1 MKKSGN
7 GGDKNKFK
15 ELKRRTQRE
24 IRKAYWNYIDSIVS
38 PPDLNKPQ
46 EKPNCMKR
54 FWTFIKHK
62 RMASTSSIQTALKT
76 VNANIQ
82 NQISKKTEG
91 AQNVRLVAV
100 TKTKP
105 VEDIITAYECGQR
118 HFGENYII
126 ELEEKTKHPRIQ
138 AICREIKWHFIGHV
152 QTNKAKNLAAIPNL
166 YMCETV
172 HSEKL
177 AKKLNKEL
185 EKAGKTEKLKV
196 LVQVNTSRE
205 ENKNGVSTSKVSDLV
220 NLIRTKCTEL
230 EFKGLMTIGSFDHSL
245 ADGVNPD
252 FVKLLKCRDDV
263 CRRCNLK
270 VEDIELS
277 MGMSHDYEHA
287 VELGSTNV
295 RVGSTIFGARDPP
308 KQSQNQEVIQEKEEE
323 SQQYQENNDSQH
335 ITKATDQEE
344 VLENNTTR
352 LRELA
357 I

>member
-1 MKKSGN
+1 
-7 GGDKNKFK
+7 
-15 ELKRRTQRE
+15 
-24 IRKAYWNYIDSIVS
+24 
-38 PPDLNKPQ
+38 
-46 EKPNCMKR
+46 
-54 FWTFIKHK
+54 
-62 RMASTSSIQTALKT
+62 MASTSSIQTALKA

-82 NQISKKTEG
+82 SQISKKTGG

-126 ELEEKTKHPRIQ
+126 ELEEKTRHPKIID
-138 AICREIKWHFIGHV
+138 ICREIKWHFIGHL
-152 QTNKAKNLAAIPNL
+152 QTNKAKNLVAIPNL

-177 AKKLNKEL
+177 AKKLQKEL

-196 LVQVNTSRE
+196 LVQVNTSGE

-220 NLIRTKCTEL
+220 NLILTKCPEL
-230 EFKGLMTIGSFDHSL
+230 EFTGLMTIGSFDHSL

-252 FVKLLKCRDDV
+252 FIKLLKCRDDV
-263 CRRCNLK
+263 CRRCNLQ
-270 VEDIELS
+270 VEDVELS

-287 VELGSTNV
+287 IELGSTNV
-295 RVGSTIFGARDPP
+295 RVGSTIFGARNPP
-308 KQSQNQEVIQEKEEE
+308 QQSTNQEVLKEKDEE
-323 SQQYQENNDSQH
+323 SQPQEPNDSQH
-335 ITKATDQEE
+335 ITKATDQED
-344 VLENNTTR
+344 VLENETAR

>member
-1 MKKSGN
+1 MIN
-7 GGDKNKFK
+7 
-15 ELKRRTQRE
+15 
-24 IRKAYWNYIDSIVS
+24 IR
-38 PPDLNKPQ
+38 
-46 EKPNCMKR
+46 
-54 FWTFIKHK
+54 

-277 MGMSHDYEHA
+277 MGMSNDYEHA
-287 VELGSTNV
+287 IELGSTNV

-323 SQQYQENNDSQH
+323 SQQHQENNDSQH

-344 VLENNTTR
+344 VLENDTAR
-352 LRELA
+352 LQELA